1 MSPNLFGEVD
11 SDDIPEDPFYI
22 APGTY
27 DCVVIDAAF
36 VTKKDGSGHGLSIKY
51 QIEDSESEFDGNTIP
66 EWKNVY
72 PDLTPEDMTPEI
84 KRHLSF
90 VKQRLGQL
98 GVPAGEMNS
107 ILDNL
112 DSLIGIKCV
121 VNVTET
127 TAQDGSRTYTN
138 VRNVY
143 VPEDETLALTGDT
156 DN

>member
-11 SDDIPEDPFYI
+11 ADDIPEDPFYI
-22 APGTY
+22 SPGTY
-27 DCVVIDAAF
+27 NAIVTDATFVVR
-36 VTKKDGSGHGLSIKY
+36 KDGTGHGLSIKY
-51 QIEDSESEFDGNTIP
+51 QIDDPDSEYDGNTVQ
-66 EWKNVY
+66 EWKNIY
-72 PDLTPEDMTPEI
+72 PELAPEDMTPEI

-98 GVPAGEMNS
+98 GVPSGEMNA

-112 DSLIGIKCV
+112 DSLVGIKCV
-121 VNVTET
+121 INVTET

-143 VPEDETLALTGDT
+143 VPEDETVVTPE
-156 DN
+156 N